1 MEEVIQKLSEI
12 EITAKHIMEDAENK
26 KQALTDDMR
35 RQIQDYDKLTEE
47 KASHQIADIRAS
59 LEKNKEAQLAKLR
72 EHTEEVFTSLD
83 EYYESNHTRLA
94 QEIYQRIIST

>member
-12 EITAKHIMEDAENK
+12 EITAKHIMDDAENK

-47 KASHQIADIRAS
+47 KATHQIADIRAS
-59 LEKNKEAQLAKLR
+59 LEKNKEAQVSKLQK
-72 EHTEEVFTSLD
+72 HTEEIFISLD
-83 EYYESNHTRLA
+83 EYYKSNHTRLA
-94 QEIYQRIIST
+94 REIYQRIIST